1 MRILAAV
8 SIAVV
13 SLAACRSAPPTREE
27 MAALDYGPRPE
38 NYEQIVQDYLR
49 TALVAPEFAIVQFKA
64 GPRPLYQKNAVF
76 FRDRQYGWAVCVTI
90 RDKDRRGA
98 YEEPYPMVLYLRGGK
113 VVAANGDGLER
124 AAGVR
129 YAHEQCAALGYEVP

>member
-1 MRILAAV
+1 MRPRIRILAAV

-13 SLAACRSAPPTREE
+13 SLAGCQSPPPTREE

-76 FRDRQYGWAVCVTI
+76 FETGNT
-90 RDKDRRGA
+90 
-98 YEEPYPMVLYLRGGK
+98 
-113 VVAANGDGLER
+113 
-124 AAGVR
+124 AGR
-129 YAHEQCAALGYEVP
+129 CA